1 MQTETKQT
9 LVSLTVSIALA
20 LVMLAWVDPFS
31 IEKRGDEALSHPQS
45 FGWSWNIDSRQAFEE
60 IPSPLSPTP
69 TGEKSGAPNQSLLLI
84 RDIPHDVGKVT
95 LVYRGFD
102 LWKGTFRID
111 TLIPALDSEVTY
123 PRRFRVDDAR
133 REFTLGGQRFRLIDI
148 GRRSLQLASLR

>member
-9 LVSLTVSIALA
+9 LVSLTVSFALA

-31 IEKRGDEALSHPQS
+31 IEKRGSEALSHPQS
-45 FGWSWNIDSRQAFEE
+45 FGWSWNIDPRQAFEE
-60 IPSPLSPTP
+60 VPSPLSPTP
-69 TGEKSGAPNQSLLLI
+69 TGEKSGAPNQPLLLI
-84 RDIPHDVGKVT
+84 RNIPRGVGQVT

-123 PRRFRVDDAR
+123 PRQLRVDDAR
-133 REFTLGGQRFRLIDI
+133 REFTVGGLRFRLTDI
-148 GRRSLQLASLR
+148 GRQSLQLVSLQ